1 MTEMRLQ
8 KYLSRAGLCSRRTAE
23 TWMQEGRV
31 KVNGDAC
38 RELGTKVD
46 SIKDRI
52 EVDGKIVNLPS
63 NNIYILLNKPQGYI
77 TSMHDPEGRPII
89 TDLLPQNMPRVW
101 PVGRLDWNSEG
112 IILLTNDGK
121 LTHLLTHPT
130 HLVPKHYAVKV
141 QGRLEQQDAKL
152 TQLINGVDLGDDE
165 LTHPAFV
172 QVQRTDRNTWLEVI
186 IQEGRNRQIRR
197 MFEAIGHPVMKLRRI
212 GIGPLTIDGLR
223 SGTFRSLNSAEVAAM
238 YDALGAALPKEA
250 EPSQRQIKRERQE
263 NTRSGNKSRRVS
275 TKRAN
280 RSKSSN
286 KPKSSNKSKRNTSNK
301 RATTSRQKPS
311 RRGQSGQSKGKNNR
325 R

>member
-23 TWMQEGRV
+23 VWMQEGRV
-31 KVNGDAC
+31 KVNGHIC
-38 RELGTKVD
+38 TELGTKID
-46 SIKDRI
+46 AIKDRI
-52 EVDGKIVNLPS
+52 EVDGRQVSLPQ

-89 TDLLPQNMPRVW
+89 TDLLPKNMPRVW

-141 QGRLEQQDAKL
+141 QGHLEQEDTKL
-152 TQLINGVDLGDDE
+152 TTLINGVDLGEDE
-165 LTHPAFV
+165 LTQPAYV
-172 QVQRTDRNTWLEVI
+172 QVQRADRNTWLEVI

-223 SGTFRSLNSAEVAAM
+223 SGTFRSLNSVEVAAL
-238 YDALGAALPKEA
+238 YDALGEAVPVAAQ
-250 EPSQRQIKRERQE
+250 PSQRQLKRERQDNQRPRDKARRASK
-263 NTRSGNKSRRVS
+263 NTRKKSNKSN
-275 TKRAN
+275 K
-280 RSKSSN
+280 KSN
-286 KPKSSNKSKRNTSNK
+286 KPSRQNSHNSNKTNK
-301 RATTSRQKPS
+301 RT
-311 RRGQSGQSKGKNNR
+311 NR
-325 R
+325 SPKKHNKR